1 MAPLSNAIPSATL
14 ASLFPGIEGNLPI
27 EISSQLFSFG
37 ALEMPLFLPYE
48 QAVLA
53 AIVRFTA
60 PHHLLEFG
68 TAQGQTTFALAANSP
83 ADAEVHTVDIMQW
96 TDYTR
101 KCLRGDE
108 TIGAFYRS
116 SPHADK
122 VRQVFR
128 RVPDEVPDEIAALR
142 GRYDYIHVDGD
153 HSYGGV
159 RTDTLTALDL
169 AAPDAIFT
177 WHDFYT
183 FPDYVAEPPERRG
196 VYPYLNELAR
206 SGGITLRH
214 IVGTYL
220 VVGCRTWPQDMPGV
234 LVQPGEPEAPFGRR
248 NLRLADTGWK
258 QGAS

>member
-1 MAPLSNAIPSATL
+1 MTPPSNVIPSAAL
-14 ASLFPGIEGNLPI
+14 ASLFPGIEANAPL

-37 ALEMPLFLPYE
+37 PQEMPLFLPYE

-60 PHHLLEFG
+60 PRRLLEFG

-83 ADAEVHTVDIMQW
+83 PDAEIDTVDITRW

-108 TIGAFYRS
+108 TIGACHRA
-116 SPHADK
+116 SPYAGK

-128 RVPDEVPDEIAALR
+128 QAPDDLPTELAERR
-142 GRYDYIHVDGD
+142 GDYAYVHVDGD
-153 HSYGGV
+153 HSYTGV
-159 RTDTLTALDL
+159 KTDTLAALDL
-169 AAPDAIFT
+169 AAHDAIIT
-177 WHDFYT
+177 WHDFYM
-183 FPDYVAEPPERRG
+183 FPDYVAQPPEQRG

-206 SGGITLRH
+206 AGGVTLRH

-220 VVGCRTWPQDMPGV
+220 VVGCRAWPDDAPGV
-234 LVQPGEPEAPFGRR
+234 LLQPGEAEAPFGRR

-258 QGAS
+258 Q